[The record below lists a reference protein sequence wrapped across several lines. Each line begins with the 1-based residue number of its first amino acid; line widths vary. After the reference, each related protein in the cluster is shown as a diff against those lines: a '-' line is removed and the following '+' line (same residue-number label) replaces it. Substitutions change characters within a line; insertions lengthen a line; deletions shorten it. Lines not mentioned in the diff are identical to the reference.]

1 MGDSP
6 QARDESPDEAIVV
19 VLCTAPASHSES
31 LARTV
36 VEERLCACVNVVP
49 AVRSFFRWQGKVDV
63 AEEHLLVIKTTD
75 DAFELLQDRLAA
87 LHPYEVPEVIALPVA
102 AGLPAYLS
110 WVVAS
115 VQP

>member
-1 MGDSP
+1 MNTATNAP
-6 QARDESPDEAIVV
+6 ESNDDNLVV
-19 VLCTAPASHSES
+19 VLCTVPATHAEQ

-36 VEERLCACVNVVP
+36 VDERLCACVNVLP
-49 AVRSFFRWQGKVDV
+49 GVRSFFRWQGKVDV
-63 AEEHLLVIKTTD
+63 QDEQLLIAKTTA
-75 DAFELLQDRLAA
+75 DACELLQDRLAA

-102 AGLPAYLS
+102 AGLPAYLA

>member
-1 MGDSP
+1 MDTRAERRSEDDGD
-6 QARDESPDEAIVV
+6 EIVV
-19 VLCTAPASHSES
+19 LLCTVPATHAEL

-36 VEERLCACVNVVP
+36 VDERLCACVNIVP
-49 AVRSFFRWQGKVDV
+49 GVRSFFRWQGKVDV
-63 AEEHLLVIKTTD
+63 AEEQLLIAKTTAA
-75 DAFELLQDRLAA
+75 AFELLQDRLAS
-87 LHPYEVPEVIALPVA
+87 LHPYDVPEVIALPVA